1 MTGVQTC
8 ALPILSPDLGG
19 KERAKEFAKLKHGNS
34 LRRDG
39 NANEAARLFQ
49 TALDLTP
56 GDFAILSE
64 FGELLCQAGE
74 YKHAI
79 ALLEAAR
86 EQKIDS
92 ARLLNNLGFVLRALN
107 RREEA
112 IADFEQALRIDP
124 EFRDACY
131 NLAVTLFQTRG
142 AREAV
147 ACLDSALAKW
157 TGAADFEQLRT
168 ALMAANAKA

>member
-1 MTGVQTC
+1 MC
-8 ALPILSPDLGG
+8 SSDLDGSVA
-19 KERAKEFAKLKHGNS
+19 EREIKIAK
-34 LRRDG
+34 
-39 NANEAARLFQ
+39 
-49 TALDLTP
+49 
-56 GDFAILSE
+56 
-64 FGELLCQAGE
+64 
-74 YKHAI
+74 
-79 ALLEAAR
+79 
-86 EQKIDS
+86 
-92 ARLLNNLGFVLRALN
+92 
-107 RREEA
+107 A

-131 NLAVTLFQTRG
+131 NLAVTLFETRG